1 MLATKLSVQ
10 QINYVNIGLMIV
22 SAASALMFPFE
33 TFLFVYAFLGPL
45 HYLTEISWL
54 HDRQYFTKGKYD
66 YIPLVIIGVI
76 ITFLYFGLVPNA
88 PPGMAPFLTYMA
100 FAAALVFVT
109 VKKAF
114 ARAAYLALA
123 AFAVL
128 LIGKY
133 EAYQNVFGVFLPTI
147 IHVFIFTA
155 LFILVGALKGRD
167 LSALLSL
174 VVFAVCTTVFF
185 YYQPDRSGYT
195 VSDYVRNSFGYMTNE
210 GSFTDGFVSLNY
222 MFMKVFHIHDFDP
235 RGHSSLVS
243 FVSEFNSFLYQNPLA
258 LSVMSFIAFAYM
270 YHYLNW
276 FSKTSIIQWHN
287 IPRARLIGVVAL
299 WLASVAFYMYDYRV
313 GLKWLFF
320 LSFSHVLL
328 EFPLNHITFIN
339 IGKEIKNIVSTG
351 NFSKP
356 VPAKATNKL
365 PTKASAASR

>member
-1 MLATKLSVQ
+1 MLATKLTVP

-22 SAASALMFPFE
+22 SAISALMYPFE

-54 HDRQYFTKGKYD
+54 HDRQYFTKAKYD

-88 PPGMAPFLTYMA
+88 PSGTASFLTYMA
-100 FAAALVFVT
+100 FAAALVFAT
-109 VKKAF
+109 VKKALH
-114 ARAAYLALA
+114 RVGYLALA

-128 LIGKY
+128 LFSDNA
-133 EAYQNVFGVFLPTI
+133 AYQNIFGVFLPTL

-167 LSALLSL
+167 LSGILSL
-174 VVFAVCTTVFF
+174 IAFAVITSLFFF
-185 YYQPDRSGYT
+185 YHPDRSGY
-195 VSDYVRNSFGYMTNE
+195 VVDDYVRNSFGYMTSE
-210 GSFTDGFVSLNY
+210 GNFTDGFVSLNY

-235 RGHSSLVS
+235 RAHNSLIS
-243 FVSEFNSFLYQNPLA
+243 FVNDFNSFLYSNPLA

-287 IPRARLIGVVAL
+287 ISRVRLIGIVAI
-299 WLASVAFYMYDYRV
+299 WVASIALYYYDYRV

-339 IGKEIKNIVSTG
+339 IGKEIKQIATSRS
-351 NFSKP
+351 FAKP
-356 VPAKATNKL
+356 VKPSGKA
-365 PTKASAASR
+365 PVASR